1 MNSLIQEMEE
11 RFKELLTQFAEVQE
25 QKLNELRNQILLNS
39 PKNSPREVPS
49 NIEMRR
55 SSGFLGSFPLGDEP
69 KIGETT
75 GKVVVYTAVAVEADC
90 TLYRELHPE
99 CYRGVFHERL

>member
-49 NIEMRR
+49 NIE
-55 SSGFLGSFPLGDEP
+55 
-69 KIGETT
+69 I
-75 GKVVVYTAVAVEADC
+75 
-90 TLYRELHPE
+90 
-99 CYRGVFHERL
+99 